1 MRAAIRG
8 MMGQIRGCWSL
19 GGTFEAA
26 GMKEAGDDSLLDR
39 ICLTLVRL
47 GVLSEDV
54 QGRPFTELPTG
65 WAVKGGSVRPHS
77 SIIAIS
83 NSMIGSLVLDRS
95 SFVARP
101 RAAAQTSA
109 IRPSGARRL
118 RRPPRRLATAHGASV
133 KGGVIMDRRGGG
145 ERPGVALQNC
155 TTRRL
160 P

>member
-1 MRAAIRG
+1 
-8 MMGQIRGCWSL
+8 
-19 GGTFEAA
+19 
-26 GMKEAGDDSLLDR
+26 MKEAGDDSLLDR

-95 SFVARP
+95 SFVATSR
-101 RAAAQTSA
+101 RSSNIRHSSIRGQAAPPTSSSPGNGSRG
-109 IRPSGARRL
+109 ICKGRSNNGPARR
-118 RRPPRRLATAHGASV
+118 G
-133 KGGVIMDRRGGG
+133 
-145 ERPGVALQNC
+145 
-155 TTRRL
+155 
-160 P
+160 